1 MTNSKNLDSFDIAII
16 LNNRTML
23 KALSDNCKK
32 MQKLIDETKQDMK
45 NINDELPDE
54 YKLENN
60 IF

>member
-1 MTNSKNLDSFDIAII
+1 MTNQKNLDSFDIAII